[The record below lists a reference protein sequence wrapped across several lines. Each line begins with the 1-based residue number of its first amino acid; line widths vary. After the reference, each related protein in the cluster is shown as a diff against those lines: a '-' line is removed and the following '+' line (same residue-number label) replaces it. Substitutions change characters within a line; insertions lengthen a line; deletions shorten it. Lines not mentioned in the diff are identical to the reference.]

1 MSLSSC
7 SSLFE
12 EPNNANKDKTQ
23 IDTPKPPEEDKPVAN
38 EDRFDYLKGLLND
51 DAIAQVKR
59 LYSMYDDSVYKW
71 LANLWDNDV
80 GGFYYA
86 NSSRDYD
93 GFLPDLEST
102 RQVLAIVRT
111 SGMVKGYGSDNDEA
125 FVNAFP
131 KDFRDK
137 IVAFVKSCQDAET
150 GYFVHKQWGSNVS
163 SSRLGRDLDWAIE
176 LLNLFGEEPDYP
188 TILDRVSGDVEASL
202 VTNSVVSAVSSVSAV
217 NQNDLP
223 VHLRSEEAF
232 KSYLDSFDFEA
243 NSHDYGHAV
252 ACQAS
257 LIKAA
262 GLIDFACDYFDDL
275 QEKIY
280 NEQLSRGETPTG
292 LWQPVVNYTS
302 ISGLYKIGGLYST
315 AGRSMK
321 YLNECIDSAIQC
333 IKSDENTPVIIYV
346 FNPWAGMH
354 KAVNAMKLAVNRGE
368 NYDLNATYAKIRAAA
383 GELFEATVN
392 KLSVFAKESGG
403 FSYNQGNSANLT
415 QGVTASLGL
424 VEGDVNATN
433 IAVNSISGLSFA
445 SMGIDR
451 PDIWD
456 NDDFSTFIEELRGV
470 QHVDKIVLKR
480 EMLDF
485 ENYSEGEI
493 PLGFAA
499 SAPSGVKEDPDG
511 SDNMAMCFYSP
522 ASSGSASKY
531 YINTGF
537 TGEHS
542 CVVFEA
548 DIKMT
553 DFDDGTTHQVKFRGT
568 RGNMYMLTLKMDNKS
583 NTLTIGDCS
592 HTSKGIVG
600 ELKIVLPADEWS
612 KIRVEIYFG
621 AEHELSN
628 NGFIVK
634 FFVNEEFFGYSNNY
648 FGPTTANGNVD
659 PVFGFEQIEVYGMN
673 APESSLWFD
682 NVLFDATPDAF
693 FEE

>member
-1 MSLSSC
+1 
-7 SSLFE
+7 
-12 EPNNANKDKTQ
+12 
-23 IDTPKPPEEDKPVAN
+23 
-38 EDRFDYLKGLLND
+38 
-51 DAIAQVKR
+51 
-59 LYSMYDDSVYKW
+59 MYDDSVYKW
-71 LANLWDNDV
+71 LANLWDNEV
-80 GGFYYA
+80 GAFYYA

-93 GFLPDLEST
+93 GFLPDLEAT

-223 VHLRSEEAF
+223 IHLRSEEAF

-368 NYDLNATYAKIRAAA
+368 NYDLNATYAKIRSAA
-383 GELFEATVN
+383 GELFKATVN

-403 FSYNQGNSANLT
+403 FSYNQGNSASIT

-424 VEGDVNATN
+424 AEGDVNAT
-433 IAVNSISGLSFA
+433 SLSVGT
-445 SMGIDR
+445 MRRIYDLL
-451 PDIWD
+451 
-456 NDDFSTFIEELRGV
+456 ELDAGKCF
-470 QHVDKIVLKR
+470 DSEDGKR
-480 EMLDF
+480 
-485 ENYSEGEI
+485 
-493 PLGFAA
+493 
-499 SAPSGVKEDPDG
+499 
-511 SDNMAMCFYSP
+511 
-522 ASSGSASKY
+522 
-531 YINTGF
+531 
-537 TGEHS
+537 
-542 CVVFEA
+542 
-548 DIKMT
+548 
-553 DFDDGTTHQVKFRGT
+553 
-568 RGNMYMLTLKMDNKS
+568 
-583 NTLTIGDCS
+583 
-592 HTSKGIVG
+592 
-600 ELKIVLPADEWS
+600 
-612 KIRVEIYFG
+612 
-621 AEHELSN
+621 
-628 NGFIVK
+628 
-634 FFVNEEFFGYSNNY
+634 
-648 FGPTTANGNVD
+648 
-659 PVFGFEQIEVYGMN
+659 
-673 APESSLWFD
+673 
-682 NVLFDATPDAF
+682 F
-693 FEE
+693 FEMIGEKA